1 MIDVS
6 RDSEQMRAYLV
17 GQMSDDE
24 RRTFEDRLVR
34 DPQLVREFEQSLRL
48 RAGLQQLRAQG
59 YFAGTSRASRSRHW
73 LPALTAAAITGLA
86 LFLWLQPLVQQ
97 PPVRIA
103 APIARTTAAPIL
115 TAAVDAR
122 AAADEAVIAAQFTFV
137 AVRGGSSV
145 DLALPAHGLIE
156 FRAAPALRAAGAR
169 YHLALLAAAAS
180 GTSQPI
186 GTLDDLAPRPDGY
199 IYGYADAARLTAGNY
214 LLRVEGGTPA
224 SVETFRFN
232 LRAKAAISP

>member
-1 MIDVS
+1 MIDVG
-6 RDSEQMRAYLV
+6 RDFEQMRAYLV

-48 RAGLQQLRAQG
+48 REGLQQLRAQG
-59 YFAGTSRASRSRHW
+59 YSAAGTSRASQLRRW
-73 LPALTAAAITGLA
+73 LPALAAAAVAGLA
-86 LFLWLQPLVQQ
+86 LFLWVQ
-97 PPVRIA
+97 
-103 APIARTTAAPIL
+103 ARTAVPIL

-122 AAADEAVIAAQFTFV
+122 AAAHEAVIAAHFTFV
-137 AVRGGSSV
+137 AVRGGSTL

-169 YHLALLAAAAS
+169 YRLALLAVAAS

-199 IYGYADAARLTAGNY
+199 IYCYADAARLTAGNY
-214 LLRVEGGTPA
+214 LLRVESGTPA

-232 LRAKAAISP
+232 LRAAAAISP